1 MTDCLLGLLNYSCH
15 AELDSASYHI

>member
-15 AELDSASYHI
+15 AELDSASRYI

>member
-15 AELDSASYHI
+15 AELDSASHHI